1 VRARVGSGVRARLAS
16 GVTVALLLAAP
27 SMAFAVSPT
36 TSTAPLG
43 SGVNPLAPVPT
54 TTTTTQPVVT
64 NATTTSGGT
73 VSGSSTFVIAAG
85 AVVILAGISFFIW
98 HDARRR
104 APVRDAA
111 VNAAGDRVPGSKR
124 VKPRKLSPAERRR
137 RKRGRARP
145 RR

>member
-1 VRARVGSGVRARLAS
+1 M
-16 GVTVALLLAAP
+16 TVALLLAAP
-27 SMAFAVSPT
+27 SMAFALTPT
-36 TSTAPLG
+36 TSTSALG

-54 TTTTTQPVVT
+54 TTTTAPPVVT
-64 NATTTSGGT
+64 NGTTTAGGT

-104 APVRDAA
+104 APVRDRVADA
-111 VNAAGDRVPGSKR
+111 NAAGDRVPGSKR

-137 RKRGRARP
+137 RKRGRAKP